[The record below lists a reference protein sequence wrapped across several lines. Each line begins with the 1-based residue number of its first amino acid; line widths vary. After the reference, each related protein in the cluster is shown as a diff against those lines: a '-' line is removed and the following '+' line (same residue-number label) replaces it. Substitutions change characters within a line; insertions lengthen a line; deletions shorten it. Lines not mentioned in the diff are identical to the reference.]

1 MRPSIDLQVECAPRY
16 LHVAFEFPT
25 IFSPGGAH
33 EINPSI
39 GWKFSARCADVAH
52 PSLPLQEEISFVASY
67 RTNFFPRIILDKFLH
82 F

>member
-1 MRPSIDLQVECAPRY
+1 MRPSIDLRVECAPRY

-39 GWKFSARCADVAH
+39 GWKFSFLLPSHFDVAH
-52 PSLPLQEEISFVASY
+52 PPQEISLSA
-67 RTNFFPRIILDKFLH
+67 ILAKKFL
-82 F
+82 

>member
-25 IFSPGGAH
+25 IFSPGGANQ
-33 EINPSI
+33 INPSI

-52 PSLPLQEEISFVASY
+52 PPLPLQEEISFVVSY
-67 RTNFFPRIILDKFLH
+67 KFLPTNNSR
-82 F
+82 